1 MTLVEYVLYL
11 FNSRKLTYTHPRL
24 SRVQIM
30 VRLISVEGNI
40 ASGKTTLLARLKRR
54 YGQDSRVAF
63 VPEPVSEWENIK
75 DRSGTGMLAKYY
87 ADQKKYAFAFQMMAY
102 ISRLSLL
109 RNALRSGAEV
119 VITERSVLT
128 DKHVFAHMLYADG
141 LLEDVEYAIYT
152 RWFDEFLEEM
162 PAPEVV
168 YVRTTPDTCM
178 VRLAVRARDG
188 ENVPLTYLQSVH
200 ERHEAWLAHPGDGT
214 GSRTLTINATPDI
227 TRTPYVVDEWLA
239 EIDRFLWAQQPAAQ
253 SPRQSPRQHLV
264 PEDCLDQTPES
275 MNPTWTLQFDGAS
288 RGNPGH
294 CGAGWVL
301 LRDGVVA
308 RHGAHY
314 LSHSC
319 TNNWAEYQALI
330 AGLSAVREL
339 GIKSITV
346 EGDSK
351 LVVDQMN
358 GECATRSSNLV
369 SLRNEAAALRGNIG
383 DVHLRHIPREENKLA
398 DSLANQAIDRELKP
412 SSATAEL
419 A

>member
-1 MTLVEYVLYL
+1 MHHVLS
-11 FNSRKLTYTHPRL
+11 NIH
-24 SRVQIM
+24 IM
-30 VRLISVEGNI
+30 VRLISIEGNI
-40 ASGKTTLLARLKRR
+40 ASGKTTLLTRLKKR
-54 YGQDSRVAF
+54 YETDDRVTF
-63 VPEPVSEWENIK
+63 VQEPVSEWEGIR
-75 DRSGTGMLAKYY
+75 DRSGAGMLAKYY
-87 ADQKKYAFAFQMMAY
+87 ANQQKYAFAFQMMAY

-109 RNALRSGAEV
+109 RKALRSGAEV
-119 VITERSVLT
+119 IITERSVLT
-128 DKHVFAHMLYADG
+128 DKYVFAHMLHADG

-162 PAPEVV
+162 PSPEVV
-168 YVRTTPDTCM
+168 YVRTDPETCAH
-178 VRLAVRARDG
+178 RLSVRAREG
-188 ENVPLTYLQSVH
+188 EVVPLKYLRNVH
-200 ERHEAWLAHPGDGT
+200 GRHEDWLMQHD
-214 GSRTLTINATPDI
+214 SQMQYRTLTINATPDI
-227 TRTPYVVDEWLA
+227 TETPYVVDEWLS
-239 EIDRFLWAQQPAAQ
+239 EIDRFLWPPNPCAQ
-253 SPRQSPRQHLV
+253 SPCQRLAL
-264 PEDCLDQTPES
+264 EDCRGRHDQASGSVDPV
-275 MNPTWTLQFDGAS
+275 WTLQFDGAS

-314 LSHSC
+314 LSHHC

-351 LVVDQMN
+351 LVIDQMN
-358 GECATRSSNLV
+358 GECATRSSSLV

-383 DVHLRHIPREENKLA
+383 NVHLRHIPRAENKLA

-412 SSATAEL
+412 SGATAGH
-419 A
+419 AQT